1 MVHLGHSALH
11 WKLRAESKTSTQKS
25 CDGKSGDY
33 KSCGDKNW
41 DDTSCT
47 GTTTPPWMSP
57 GFTDYGYSR
66 SNTNP
71 PSPSP
76 SPPHSPSSAATVL
89 LPSRRPLEVASPTT
103 SAPVM
108 QETTPRPSPLV
119 GTRTKALQ
127 SCRSRREAA
136 APYSRPRLFRDQKG
150 HSVTNPSGCIRA
162 ANVEPTG
169 PRLRSGRT
177 ADMLVPVLWPQEVA
191 YLREQYNPMAEVVLA
206 VLHFGSCNCHDACRF
221 DTCGNAL
228 MNVYCNMNCCPYEG
242 MCGNGL
248 QKSNKEETCAA
259 ATGGGGLESFGFVS
273 QEMNYRFQWLQWIV
287 ERNLPITEVDN
298 ELTLSMSKWPPVF
311 SKTLKKCMHTVAKD
325 VGAAIEHEIGTS
337 FALMFDC
344 WSHGSAVLRIYNK
357 TTDMV
362 TFIVGDNCNTNQKI
376 ATLLGVPLVG
386 CASHRFNLAIN
397 PFHAE
402 YEAELATVNDLMIQ
416 LRHCNNAARLGELTD
431 LQPVKRNATR
441 WSSTYAMVDRY
452 VRIRDAIRQVEAAE
466 DYVPSGVSHKKLVTL
481 LAELEKHDTVCTAL
495 QHERTT
501 LADVRL
507 LFDKVIA
514 YYPIMADHL
523 RASAKIVHSPTFE
536 SALVKI
542 GNGDTLA
549 TTEAR
554 AVKCFEVANDA
565 EGDGERGGPGAKG
578 KKKLR
583 CDSAHAILHD
593 GKKRRVSTRTQTR
606 YSALA
611 RLVPPTSNTVE
622 QLFSTCKLSMTP

>member
-1 MVHLGHSALH
+1 HGSSWAFRTALEASS
-11 WKLRAESKTSTQKS
+11 AESKTSTQKS

-76 SPPHSPSSAATVL
+76 SPSPPHSPSSAATVL
-89 LPSRRPLEVASPTT
+89 LPSRRPLEVARPTT

-127 SCRSRREAA
+127 SCRSRREGA

-191 YLREQYNPMAEVVLA
+191 YLREQYNPMAEVVPA

-221 DTCGNAL
+221 DTCRNAL

-344 WSHGSAVLRIYNK
+344 WSHGSVQY
-357 TTDMV
+357 
-362 TFIVGDNCNTNQKI
+362 VGLYGVYEMMGTRRER
-376 ATLLGVPLVG
+376 LLSCL
-386 CASHRFNLAIN
+386 FW
-397 PFHAE
+397 
-402 YEAELATVNDLMIQ
+402 T
-416 LRHCNNAARLGELTD
+416 AARQLK
-431 LQPVKRNATR
+431 P
-441 WSSTYAMVDRY
+441 
-452 VRIRDAIRQVEAAE
+452 
-466 DYVPSGVSHKKLVTL
+466 TL
-481 LAELEKHDTVCTAL
+481 
-495 QHERTT
+495 R
-501 LADVRL
+501 
-507 LFDKVIA
+507 
-514 YYPIMADHL
+514 
-523 RASAKIVHSPTFE
+523 
-536 SALVKI
+536 
-542 GNGDTLA
+542 
-549 TTEAR
+549 
-554 AVKCFEVANDA
+554 
-565 EGDGERGGPGAKG
+565 
-578 KKKLR
+578 
-583 CDSAHAILHD
+583 
-593 GKKRRVSTRTQTR
+593 
-606 YSALA
+606 
-611 RLVPPTSNTVE
+611 
-622 QLFSTCKLSMTP
+622 